1 MSSDSEIAKAGTIQ
15 KDVNAI
21 HKNEYVRYFSHRL
34 GGDITLFRFM
44 SLLCYFKGEIEFKRQ
59 TSVFVSSETSSVLI
73 SILSTNILFK
83 SCN

>member
-1 MSSDSEIAKAGTIQ
+1 MSSDSKIAKAGTIH

-21 HKNEYVRYFSHRL
+21 HKNEYVRYLFFRL
-34 GGDITLFRFM
+34 GGDIILFRFV
-44 SLLCYFKGEIEFKRQ
+44 SLLCYFKGEIEFQLQ
-59 TSVFVSSETSSVLI
+59 TSVFVSSETSLVLI